1 MPKSTLIF
9 YYFCD
14 HMKISLSEEL
24 TTVFSYT
31 KEEAIRTGS
40 YEIEIPH
47 FLLGLL
53 RHASNSPCSI
63 LHESGIDLSDLK
75 SYLDSVLLRKEAI
88 PYKDDIRLTLSR
100 DAQSCYNLTLLE
112 AKLDGSAEVTALHLI
127 LAISKSLCPVCE
139 EYFSL
144 KGITYDKLVSL
155 IRGRGLL
162 PAQSTDRTEENI
174 PEWTNDISEQ
184 LLDLIGTVKRD
195 NIIFS

>member
-14 HMKISLSEEL
+14 HMKINLSEEL

-53 RHASNSPCSI
+53 RHANNNPCSI
-63 LHESGIDLSDLK
+63 LRESGIDLPDLK

-88 PYKDDIRLTLSR
+88 PYKDDIHITLSR
-100 DAQSCYNLTLLE
+100 DAQNCYNLTLLE
-112 AKLDGSAEVTALHLI
+112 AKLDGSTEVTALHLI

-139 EYFSL
+139 GYFSL

-162 PAQSTDRTEENI
+162 PAQSTDRPAENI
-174 PEWTNDISEQ
+174 PEWTNDISEH